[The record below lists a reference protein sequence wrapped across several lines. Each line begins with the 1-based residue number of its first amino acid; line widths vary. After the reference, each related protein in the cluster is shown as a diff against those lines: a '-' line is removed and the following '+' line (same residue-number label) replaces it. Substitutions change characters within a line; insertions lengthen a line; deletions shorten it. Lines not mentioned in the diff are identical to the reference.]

1 MGRDSDLSFCGPVS
15 GFRSFQLAP
24 SPNSLS
30 LSADLKG
37 LCLQVSVVK
46 STCFWLG
53 NLLPAT
59 WPLTTA
65 QPGFCSQSA
74 LSWLF
79 CFAPT
84 PLPSAPN
91 RRLVWLAHLFSEP
104 SFLHTSQSLISIS
117 SFSSTTLPTEPS
129 ALSMKKPFGGKHRK
143 LKTLSA
149 VRKNPFFFPPWIS
162 ANGLLQLLLS
172 GWIC

>member
-1 MGRDSDLSFCGPVS
+1 MGRHSELSFCGPVS

-53 NLLPAT
+53 NLLAAT

-65 QPGFCSQSA
+65 RPGFCAQSA

-84 PLPSAPN
+84 HCPLPLTDAWFGSPTFSQNLHFCVPAN
-91 RRLVWLAHLFSEP
+91 R
-104 SFLHTSQSLISIS
+104 
-117 SFSSTTLPTEPS
+117 
-129 ALSMKKPFGGKHRK
+129 
-143 LKTLSA
+143 
-149 VRKNPFFFPPWIS
+149 
-162 ANGLLQLLLS
+162 
-172 GWIC
+172 